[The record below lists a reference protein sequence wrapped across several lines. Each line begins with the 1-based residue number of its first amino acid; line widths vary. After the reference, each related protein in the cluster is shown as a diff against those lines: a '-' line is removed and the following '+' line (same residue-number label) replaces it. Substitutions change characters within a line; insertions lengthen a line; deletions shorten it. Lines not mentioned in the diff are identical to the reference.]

1 MQSLLTHP
9 PLHLRPSALYPIL
22 LPPPHQSPNPIQT
35 RRTPNSQ
42 HPPIPLLIDAQQQ
55 TSQIGG
61 ILPRR
66 SNDTCG
72 QRFDGFEPCGV
83 QGDFNTVRSLEF
95 DARSGQSA

>member
-42 HPPIPLLIDAQQQ
+42 RPPIPLLVDAQQQ
-55 TSQIGG
+55 T
-61 ILPRR
+61 P
-66 SNDTCG
+66 
-72 QRFDGFEPCGV
+72 
-83 QGDFNTVRSLEF
+83 
-95 DARSGQSA
+95 